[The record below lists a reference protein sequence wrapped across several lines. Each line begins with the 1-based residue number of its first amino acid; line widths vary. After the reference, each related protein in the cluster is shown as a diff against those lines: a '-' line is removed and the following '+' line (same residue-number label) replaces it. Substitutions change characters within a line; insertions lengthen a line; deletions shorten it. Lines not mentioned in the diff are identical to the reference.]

1 MPLNSGTRL
10 GPYEIVSAI
19 GAGGM
24 GEVYRAKDT
33 KLNRDVAIKVLPE
46 SFALDADRVARFT
59 REAQVLASLN
69 HPNIAA
75 IYGIEESGST
85 RALVMELVEGEDLSV
100 VISKNAALGD
110 QGGLRTS
117 GLPLAEALPIAK
129 QIADAL
135 EAAHEQGIVHRDLKP
150 ANVKVRADGTV
161 KVLDFGL
168 AKAMDPSGGSSAEA
182 MNSPTLTARAT
193 QMGMIIGTAAYMAPE
208 QARGRA
214 VDRRADI
221 WAFGVV
227 LYEMLTGQ
235 RCFEGEDISITLAS
249 VLKEDVKWHALP
261 ADLPAPLQRLLRR
274 CLEKDPK
281 RRLSW
286 IGEARLTLDD
296 PASLSS
302 DVASPSSVIAFAAPP
317 APPAPLWRRA
327 LPWAFGVAGLG
338 AAAISLV
345 LWAPWRTAPVPA
357 PRRFLANIG
366 ADASMQFVGAS
377 AILSPDGTTMV
388 FVAQSAG
395 QPKQLFVRKL
405 DQLLAAPLAGTE
417 EAESPFFS
425 PSGEWIAFFSGGKLK
440 KVSVTGGAAVP
451 LCDAPNGR
459 GGTWAEDDTIIF
471 SPNSTQPIKLL
482 RVSASGGTPAVFGT
496 FGEGAITQ
504 RWPQALPGGKAVLY
518 TEHNSGSAF
527 DGANI
532 VVAPLAGLSAEASA
546 KAGGSPKIVVRGGYY
561 GRYVSSGSVLS
572 TGGLGSP
579 KRDEREGGHLLY
591 MQQGTLFAMPF
602 DLDRLEPVGQ
612 AVPALEGLAASPGI
626 GSAQL
631 AFSADGTLV
640 FVPGVAQAA
649 INQIDW
655 MTRDGKTSALR
666 SAKSSWSNPKFSPNG
681 QQIAL
686 EIYDGK
692 QRDIWVYDWARD
704 TMTQLT
710 FDAADDRYPVW
721 TPDGKRIAF
730 ASDRAKKG
738 ALNLYWVNGDGT
750 GEPTRLTDSPNGQIP
765 TSWHP
770 TGKFLAFFENRS
782 TTGQDLMML
791 PMDGDA
797 TRGWTPGKPTV
808 FLATPATEVIPA
820 FSPDGRWVAYQSN
833 EGGTAEIY
841 VRPFPGPGG
850 LWKVSNGGAGWPL
863 WSATAR
869 ELLFL
874 NPNQFKVM
882 YAPYTVVGD
891 SFRADKPQV
900 WSPTGY
906 RSVGGGG
913 FGPYA
918 LHPDGKRLALA
929 AADQTAQVVQDRV
942 VIIEHFFEYLR
953 KIAAP
958 KK

>member
-1 MPLNSGTRL
+1 MSLNAGARL

-75 IYGIEESGST
+75 IYGIEEMKSGIISEQRRAEMIPDFIS
-85 RALVMELVEGEDLSV
+85 RALVMELVEGDDLSV
-100 VISKNAALGD
+100 LIARG
-110 QGGLRTS
+110 
-117 GLPLAEALPIAK
+117 PLSLADALPIAK

-135 EAAHEQGIVHRDLKP
+135 ESAHEQGIVHRDLKP

-168 AKAMDPSGGSSAEA
+168 AKALDPAGASATAEA

-227 LYEMLTGQ
+227 LYEMLSGQ

-296 PASLSS
+296 PASLSA
-302 DVASPSSVIAFAAPP
+302 DVASPSSAIAFA

-338 AAAISLV
+338 AAAIALV

-357 PRRFLANIG
+357 PRRFLVNIG

-405 DQLLAAPLAGTE
+405 DQLLAAPLAGTD

-471 SPNSTQPIKLL
+471 SPNNTQSIKLL

-496 FGEGAITQ
+496 FGEGATTQ

-518 TEHNSGSAF
+518 TEHNAGSAF
-527 DGANI
+527 DDANL
-532 VVAPLAGLSAEASA
+532 VVAPLPGWPAEASA
-546 KAGGSPKIVVRGGYY
+546 KAVGSPKIIVRGGYY
-561 GRYVSSGSVLS
+561 GRYVPSGLASANSS
-572 TGGLGSP
+572 
-579 KRDEREGGHLLY
+579 ERGRGHLLY

-612 AVPALEGLAASPGI
+612 AVPALEGLEASPGI

-710 FDAADDRYPVW
+710 FDAGDDRYPVW
-721 TPDGKRIAF
+721 TPDGKHIAF

-738 ALNLYWVNGDGT
+738 ALNLYWVNADGT
-750 GEPTRLTDSPNGQIP
+750 GEPTRLTDSPNSQVP
-765 TSWHP
+765 ASWHP
-770 TGKFLAFFENRS
+770 SGKFLAFFENRS
-782 TTGQDLMML
+782 TTGYDLMML

-797 TRGWTPGKPTV
+797 VRGWTPGKPTV
-808 FLATPATEVIPA
+808 FLTTPATEVTPM

-833 EGGTAEIY
+833 DGGTPEIY

-850 LWKVSNGGAGWPL
+850 LWKVSSGGGSWPT
-863 WSATAR
+863 WSVTSR

-874 NPNQFKVM
+874 NFNQGKVM
-882 YAPYTVVGD
+882 YAPYSVVGD
-891 SFRADKPQV
+891 SLRADRPQV
-900 WSPTGY
+900 WSPTGF
-906 RSVGGGG
+906 RSVGGAGVG
-913 FGPYA
+913 FSPYA

>member
-1 MPLNSGTRL
+1 MTLNPGTRL
-10 GPYEIVSAI
+10 GPYEIVSPI

-46 SFALDADRVARFT
+46 AFALDGDRLARFT

-75 IYGIEESGST
+75 IYGIESN
-85 RALVMELVEGEDLSV
+85 ALVMELIEGSDLSV
-100 VISKNAALGD
+100 IIAAGSEDPALHGVPEPS
-110 QGGLRTS
+110 GAARHNGAPGLQTR
-117 GLPLAEALPIAK
+117 GIAIADALSIAK

-150 ANVKVRADGTV
+150 ANVKVRTDGTV

-227 LYEMLTGQ
+227 LYEMLSGK

-249 VLKEDVKWHALP
+249 VLKEDVKWDALP
-261 ADLPAPLQRLLRR
+261 SDLPAPLLKLLRR

-296 PASLSS
+296 PAALSPGT
-302 DVASPSSVIAFAAPP
+302 ASSSALTVAPP
-317 APPAPLWRRA
+317 IVAPLWRRA
-327 LPWAFGVAGLG
+327 LPWVVAATGLG
-338 AAAISLV
+338 AALV
-345 LWAPWRTAPVPA
+345 AFMLWAPWRTEPVPT
-357 PRRFLANIG
+357 PRRLLAGIG
-366 ADASMQFVGAS
+366 ADASLQINLGAS

-388 FVAQSAG
+388 FAAQSAG
-395 QPKQLFVRKL
+395 HPRQLFVRKL
-405 DQLLAAPLAGTE
+405 DQLQAAPLAGTDD
-417 EAESPFFS
+417 AESPFFS
-425 PSGEWIAFFSGGKLK
+425 PQGDWIAFFSGGKLK
-440 KVSVTGGAAVP
+440 KVSVTGGASVP

-471 SPNSTQPIKLL
+471 TPNSTQPIKLL
-482 RVSASGGTPAVFGT
+482 RVSSSGGTPTVFGT
-496 FGEGAITQ
+496 FGDGATTQ

-518 TEHNSGSAF
+518 TENNSGAAF
-527 DGANI
+527 DGANL
-532 VVAPLAGLSAEASA
+532 VVVPLAGGA
-546 KAGGSPKIVVRGGYY
+546 PKIVVRGGYY
-561 GRYVSSGSVLS
+561 GRYVPSGLVSSNRGERS
-572 TGGLGSP
+572 T
-579 KRDEREGGHLLY
+579 GHLLY

-602 DLDRLEPVGQ
+602 DVNRLEPAGQ
-612 AVPALEGLAASPGI
+612 AVPALEGLAASPGV
-626 GSAQL
+626 GGAQV
-631 AFSADGTLV
+631 AFALDGTMV
-640 FVPGVAQAA
+640 FVPGVAQTVS
-649 INQIDW
+649 NQIDW
-655 MTRDGKTSALR
+655 MTRDGKASSLR
-666 SAKSSWSNPKFSPNG
+666 SVKASWANPKFSPNG

-692 QRDIWVYDWARD
+692 QRDIWVYEWARD

-710 FDAADDRYPVW
+710 FDAASDRYPVW
-721 TPDGKRIAF
+721 TPDGKRIVF
-730 ASDRAKKG
+730 ASDRGKTTAG
-738 ALNLYWVNGDGT
+738 PTNLYWINADGT
-750 GEPTRLTDSPNGQIP
+750 GEPTRLTDSPNSQVP
-765 TSWHP
+765 TSWHLS
-770 TGKFLAFFENRS
+770 GKFLVFFEDRAG
-782 TTGQDLMML
+782 TTSWDLMML

-797 TRGWTPGKPTV
+797 VRGWTPGKPTV
-808 FLATPATEVIPA
+808 FLSTPATEVTPM
-820 FSPDGRWVAYQSN
+820 FSPDGRWVAYMSN
-833 EGGTAEIY
+833 DGGTNEIF

-850 LWKVSNGGAGWPL
+850 MWKVSSGGGLWPT
-863 WSATAR
+863 WSETSR

-874 NPNQFKVM
+874 NPNQSKVM

-906 RSVGGGG
+906 RSIGGAG

-918 LHPDGKRLALA
+918 LHPDGKRLALV
-929 AADQTAQVVQDRV
+929 AADQTGPAAQDRV
-942 VIIEHFFEYLR
+942 VIVEHFFDYLR